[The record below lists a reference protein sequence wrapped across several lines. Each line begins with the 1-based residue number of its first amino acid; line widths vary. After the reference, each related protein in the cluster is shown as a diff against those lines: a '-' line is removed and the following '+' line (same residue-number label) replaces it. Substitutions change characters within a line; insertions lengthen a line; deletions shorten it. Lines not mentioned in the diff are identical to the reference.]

1 MTWRLDRQLPTVDW
15 SSYIQAVAPD
25 IEMADELQSSS
36 ERCLVSF
43 RLIQFPARAS
53 TRTMRVPMHWIE
65 LDGNMGGSG
74 FLGGWLGDD
83 NDSAQ
88 ASPSFNWGALAGLA
102 LSFVIGG
109 GFWAGVGLLIVRVVR

>member
-1 MTWRLDRQLPTVDW
+1 VHW

-25 IEMADELQSSS
+25 IEMADELQSSAK
-36 ERCLVSF
+36 RYWVSF
-43 RLIQFPARAS
+43 KLIQFPARAS

-65 LDGNMGGSG
+65 LDGNMGENG

-88 ASPSFNWGALAGLA
+88 PSGSFNWGALAGLA
-102 LSFVIGG
+102 ISFVVGG
-109 GFWAGVGLLIVRVVR
+109 GFWAGVGLVIARMVR